1 MRRTAR
7 RHGLSTDASFRYERG
22 ADPSVTVYAARL
34 AASLI
39 KELAWGE
46 ICGGVIDV
54 LPAPIERKELDFSL
68 TYCNR
73 LIGKELP
80 GELVRCIL
88 KALEFDVTETEDA
101 DVLHL
106 TVPTYRVDV
115 YRPCDV
121 VEEILRVYGY
131 NNVEIGDEMHVSL
144 SQRGATDESYDMQQ
158 TISEQL
164 TAAGFSEIMNNSL
177 TAVSYYENS
186 ELLPLA
192 NCVRLLNPLS
202 NDSGCDAPD
211 TALRRT

>member
-1 MRRTAR
+1 M
-7 RHGLSTDASFRYERG
+7 H
-22 ADPSVTVYAARL
+22 PQ
-34 AASLI
+34 
-39 KELAWGE
+39 
-46 ICGGVIDV
+46 
-54 LPAPIERKELDFSL
+54 
-68 TYCNR
+68 
-73 LIGKELP
+73 
-80 GELVRCIL
+80 
-88 KALEFDVTETEDA
+88 ALEFDVTETEDA

-202 NDSGCDAPD
+202 NDLGVMRQTLLYGGLESISHNVNRKMPD
-211 TALRRT
+211 LKFYEFGNVQVQS